1 MYLDD
6 IRDFALSLDK
16 NIEECFPFG
25 PENFVYKTGGK
36 IFLLMSFNE
45 IHLRLNLKCDPE
57 KAIELREEY
66 AAITP
71 GYHMNKKHW
80 NTLEM
85 DGSLPAKLVKKLI
98 QHSYSLVYKKTSQS
112 KKKNKSS

>member
-16 NIEECFPFG
+16 NVEECFPFG
-25 PENFVYKTGGK
+25 PETFVYKIGGK

-45 IHLRLNLKCDPE
+45 IHLRINLKCDPE
-57 KAIELREEY
+57 KAIELREAY
-66 AAITP
+66 AAITA

-80 NTLEM
+80 NSLTM
-85 DGSLPAKLVKKLI
+85 DGSLPASLVKNLI
-98 QHSYSLVYKKTSQS
+98 QHSFSLVDKSKTGPA
-112 KKKNKSS
+112 KKKKSK